1 MVPSLHAK
9 GPLFVSAV
17 NYKVVIKTG
26 KEVGGGRGAANDYC
40 SLPGDLNNTRVMNL
54 PKNEKE
60 NEFRSPELRIE
71 CRSVTSSVCKLFHSQ
86 IAGTTESEDRV
97 V

>member
-1 MVPSLHAK
+1 MIGFLELIRVYVTAFHAFHNV
-9 GPLFVSAV
+9 GR
-17 NYKVVIKTG
+17 G
-26 KEVGGGRGAANDYC
+26 RRVGG